1 MLCISFLSW
10 LHLVNSDFF
19 LPLPFSPRAI
29 AQLGNS
35 FTCEEDEMINSC
47 SLKAAALCI
56 SRQSCTV
63 CSLTIEQFYTVYV
76 TEIGF

>member
-1 MLCISFLSW
+1 MQ
-10 LHLVNSDFF
+10 LV
-19 LPLPFSPRAI
+19 
-29 AQLGNS
+29 NS
-35 FTCEEDEMINSC
+35 FTCEEDEMISSC